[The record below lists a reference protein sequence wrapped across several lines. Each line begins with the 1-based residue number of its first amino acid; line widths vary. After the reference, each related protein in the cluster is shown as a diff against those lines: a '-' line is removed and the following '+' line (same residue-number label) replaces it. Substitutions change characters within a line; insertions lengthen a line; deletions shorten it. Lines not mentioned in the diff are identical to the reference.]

1 MDKVLK
7 LKRYNEMMAEYSK
20 LSMVSSELFEKVK
33 VEFNSIE
40 GIENMDNEAQT
51 KHLKNCKTFKQWQ
64 KAHYDVC
71 DKWQEIKNYCLA
83 NGLSSLVE
91 DDEE

>member
-20 LSMVSSELFEKVK
+20 LSMVSSELFEKLK
-33 VEFNSIE
+33 VEFNSIK
-40 GIENMDNEAQT
+40 GIENMDNEAQI
-51 KHLKNCKTFKQWQ
+51 KHLKACKTYEQSR
-64 KAHYDVC
+64 KAHNDVC

-91 DDEE
+91 DDE